1 MDIDHLGPSIVDQL
15 VGLGRVQDIADLYK
29 LTKSDLTDLEKF
41 GDKSAEN
48 LIKAIDASKSQ
59 ELWRLLH
66 GLGIQHVG
74 AGVSKQIAR
83 HLGSLEAIQKA
94 DLAAL
99 TSINEVGE
107 IVAQSLRHFFEQDSN
122 GKIIEQLV
130 SAGLNTL
137 DSSQVELDGPPSIF
151 FGKTFVLTGGLEKYS
166 RGEAGEMIEKLGGKV
181 ASSVSNKTDYVVA
194 GPGAGSKLIKAK
206 DLGIEIWEENQLI
219 ANLDTKSEKSTK
231 PTQAELF

>member
-66 GLGIQHVG
+66 GLGIRHVG

-94 DLAAL
+94 DLTAC
-99 TSINEVGE
+99 
-107 IVAQSLRHFFEQDSN
+107 
-122 GKIIEQLV
+122 
-130 SAGLNTL
+130 L
-137 DSSQVELDGPPSIF
+137 DQ
-151 FGKTFVLTGGLEKYS
+151 
-166 RGEAGEMIEKLGGKV
+166 
-181 ASSVSNKTDYVVA
+181 
-194 GPGAGSKLIKAK
+194 
-206 DLGIEIWEENQLI
+206 
-219 ANLDTKSEKSTK
+219 
-231 PTQAELF
+231 

>member
-15 VGLGRVQDIADLYK
+15 VGLDRVQDIADLYK

-107 IVAQSLRHFFEQDSN
+107 IVAQSLRNFFEQDSS
-122 GKIIEQLV
+122 GKIIEQLERR
-130 SAGLNTL
+130 
-137 DSSQVELDGPPSIF
+137 SQHARFITSQIGWPSQYF
-151 FGKTFVLTGGLEKYS
+151 FL
-166 RGEAGEMIEKLGGKV
+166 AKLLFLPV
-181 ASSVSNKTDYVVA
+181 H
-194 GPGAGSKLIKAK
+194 
-206 DLGIEIWEENQLI
+206 W
-219 ANLDTKSEKSTK
+219 KSTLEGK
-231 PTQAELF
+231 LVK